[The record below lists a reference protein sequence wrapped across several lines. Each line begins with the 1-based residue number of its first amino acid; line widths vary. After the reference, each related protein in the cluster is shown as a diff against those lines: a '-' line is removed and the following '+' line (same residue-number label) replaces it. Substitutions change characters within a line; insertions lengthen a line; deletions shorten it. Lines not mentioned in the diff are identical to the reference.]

1 MKLTS
6 KKRAYL
12 RKAAHDMTPLVRVGK
27 DGFSENIVNS
37 ILDAIEKRELIKV
50 KILQNAEVDKREL
63 ATELAEK
70 SGCEVV
76 GITGR
81 IITLYK
87 ENKDHPV
94 VSEDLRRI

>member
-12 RKAAHDMTPLVRVGK
+12 RKAAHDMSPLVRVGK
-27 DGFSENIVNS
+27 DGFSENIVTS

-50 KILQNAEVDKREL
+50 KILQNSEVDKKEL
-63 ATELAEK
+63 AAELAEK

-76 GITGR
+76 GITER
-81 IITLYK
+81 IKYYLMLDINLMCINY
-87 ENKDHPV
+87 
-94 VSEDLRRI
+94 

>member
-1 MKLTS
+1 MELNS

-12 RKAAHDMTPLVRVGK
+12 RKVAHDMSPLVRVGK
-27 DGFSENIVNS
+27 DGFSENIISS
-37 ILDAIEKRELIKV
+37 ILDAIDKRELIKV
-50 KILQNAEVDKREL
+50 KILQNSEVDKREL

-70 SGCEVV
+70 SGCQVV

-81 IITLYK
+81 IITLFK

-94 VSEDLRRI
+94 ISEDLRRI

>member
-12 RKAAHDMTPLVRVGK
+12 RKLSHDISPLVRVGK
-27 DGFSENIVNS
+27 DGFNENIVKS
-37 ILDAIEKRELIKV
+37 ILDAIDKRELIKV
-50 KILQNAEVDKREL
+50 KILQNAEVDKKEL
-63 ATELAEK
+63 AAQLAEK
-70 SGCEVV
+70 SSCEVV

-87 ENKDHPV
+87 ENKEYPV
-94 VSEDLRRI
+94 ISEDLRRI

>member
-1 MKLTS
+1 MELTS

-12 RKAAHDMTPLVRVGK
+12 RKIAHDMAPLVRVGK
-27 DGFSENIVNS
+27 EGFSDNLVQS
-37 ILDAIEKRELIKV
+37 ILDAIEKREIIKV
-50 KILQNAEVDKREL
+50 KILQNSEVDKREL